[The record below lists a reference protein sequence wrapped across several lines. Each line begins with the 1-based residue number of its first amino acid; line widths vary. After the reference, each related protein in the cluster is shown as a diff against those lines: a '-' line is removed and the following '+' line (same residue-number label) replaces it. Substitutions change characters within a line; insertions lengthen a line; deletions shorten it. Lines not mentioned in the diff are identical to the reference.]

1 MKFIS
6 QIINRFN
13 DLIGQT
19 ISWMALMLVLLI
31 VVDVFLRYVFQ
42 FSSPAVFELEWHLFA
57 ALFLLSTGWTLKN
70 DQHVR
75 VDLFYQKFSEKGK
88 TVVNLLGTCVLL
100 LPFCTVGFIE
110 SLDFALNSLKIA
122 ETSPDPG
129 GLPARYLIK
138 SCIPISF
145 LLLGLQGISTMLT
158 SVVTLTQK

>member
-6 QIINRFN
+6 HTIDRIN
-13 DLIGQT
+13 DLIGQV
-19 ISWMALMLVLLI
+19 ISWMALVLVFLI

-57 ALFLLSTGWTLKN
+57 ALFLLSAGWTFRN

-88 TVVNLLGTCVLL
+88 AVVNLFGSLL
-100 LPFCTVGFIE
+100 LLIPFCVVGFTE
-110 SLDFALNSLKIA
+110 SLDFALNSWAIG

-129 GLPARYLIK
+129 GLPARYVIK
-138 SCIPISF
+138 GCIPISF
-145 LLLGLQGISTMLT
+145 LLLGLQGIS
-158 SVVTLTQK
+158 VVLKSLLALTQK

>member
-19 ISWMALMLVLLI
+19 ISWMALILVLLI

-57 ALFLLSTGWTLKN
+57 ALFLLGAGWTFKN

-88 TVVNLLGTCVLL
+88 AVVNLLGTLILL
-100 LPFCTVGFIE
+100 LPFCVVGFIE
-110 SLDFALNSLKIA
+110 SLEFALNSLNIG

-129 GLPARYLIK
+129 GLPARYIIK

-145 LLLGLQGISTMLT
+145 LLLGLQGISTLLT
-158 SVVTLTQK
+158 STLTLTQK

>member
-6 QIINRFN
+6 QIIDQFN
-13 DLIGQT
+13 DLIGKT
-19 ISWMALMLVLLI
+19 ISWMALILVLLI

-57 ALFLLSTGWTLKN
+57 ALFLLGAGWTFKN

-88 TVVNLLGTCVLL
+88 AVVNLMGSLILL
-100 LPFCTVGFIE
+100 LPFCIVGFVE
-110 SLDFALNSLKIA
+110 SLDFTLNSLNIG

-145 LLLGLQGISTMLT
+145 LLLGLQGV
-158 SVVTLTQK
+158 SVVLKSSLALTKK

>member
-6 QIINRFN
+6 QTIDRFN
-13 DLIGQT
+13 DLIGQV
-19 ISWMALMLVLLI
+19 ISWMALVLVLLI

-57 ALFLLSTGWTLKN
+57 ALFLLGAGWTFKN

-88 TVVNLLGTCVLL
+88 AAVNLIGSLL
-100 LPFCTVGFIE
+100 LLMPFCVVGFIE
-110 SLDFALNSLKIA
+110 SLEFAINSLTIG

-129 GLPARYLIK
+129 GLPARYIIK

-145 LLLGLQGISTMLT
+145 LLLGLQGL
-158 SVVTLTQK
+158 SVILKSSLALTQK

>member
-19 ISWMALMLVLLI
+19 ISWMALVLVLLI

-57 ALFLLSTGWTLKN
+57 ALFLLGAGWTFKN

-88 TVVNLLGTCVLL
+88 AVVNLFGTLILL
-100 LPFCTVGFIE
+100 LPFCVVGFIE
-110 SLDFALNSLKIA
+110 SFDFALNSFKIG

-129 GLPARYLIK
+129 GLPARYIIK
-138 SCIPISF
+138 SCIPVSF
-145 LLLGLQGISTMLT
+145 LLLGLQGLSTILT
-158 SVVTLTQK
+158 STLALTQK

>member
-6 QIINRFN
+6 QTIDRFN
-13 DLIGQT
+13 DFIGQI
-19 ISWMALMLVLLI
+19 ISWMALILVLLI
-31 VVDVFLRYVFQ
+31 GIDVFLRYVFR

-57 ALFLLSTGWTLKN
+57 ALFLLGAGWTFKN

-88 TVVNLLGTCVLL
+88 AIVNLLGSLLLL
-100 LPFCTVGFIE
+100 LPFCIVGCFE
-110 SLDFALNSLKIA
+110 SLDFALNSLNIG

-129 GLPARYLIK
+129 GLPARYIIK

-145 LLLGLQGISTMLT
+145 LLLGLQGISVMLK
-158 SVVTLTQK
+158 SFLTLTQK